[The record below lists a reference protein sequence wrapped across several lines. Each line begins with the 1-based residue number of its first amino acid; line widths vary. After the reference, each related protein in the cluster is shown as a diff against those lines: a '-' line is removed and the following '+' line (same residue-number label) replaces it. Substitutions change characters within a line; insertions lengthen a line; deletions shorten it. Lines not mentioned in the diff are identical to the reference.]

1 MIRKVLREFFL
12 LPRGEQ
18 RAMVLLSLLLIITL
32 GVRTAVQ
39 MRPGKEPPGLEQFA
53 MESQQVMASL
63 AEADS
68 LKRARKGTRPSR
80 AGSAKPAPAM
90 IVAPINI
97 NTADSAGLLPLPG
110 IGPVFAGRIIRYR
123 ELLGGYVDKCQ
134 LTEVYGLSEETL
146 LLIAPYIYID
156 TAAIEM
162 LMINSADFRTLL
174 RHPYL
179 EYESVKAIVKY
190 RDMTGGISS
199 MQEIRQHMLVPDSV
213 LERICG
219 YLDLSSR

>member
-1 MIRKVLREFFL
+1 MIRKMLREFFL

-18 RAMVLLSLLLIITL
+18 RAMVLLSLLLIAGLCIRIT
-32 GVRTAVQ
+32 VQ
-39 MRPGKEPPGLEQFA
+39 MQPAKEPPGLEQFA
-53 MESQQVMASL
+53 RESQQVLVSL
-63 AEADS
+63 AEEDS
-68 LKRARKGTRPSR
+68 LKGMRKGTPSPQS
-80 AGSAKPAPAM
+80 GSAKAAPARR
-90 IVAPINI
+90 ITPINI
-97 NTADSAGLLPLPG
+97 NTADSASLLPLPG

-190 RDMTGGISS
+190 RDVTGGISS
-199 MQEIRQHMLVPDSV
+199 IREIRQHMLVPDSV
-213 LERICG
+213 LERIGG
-219 YLDLSSR
+219 YLYLSSR